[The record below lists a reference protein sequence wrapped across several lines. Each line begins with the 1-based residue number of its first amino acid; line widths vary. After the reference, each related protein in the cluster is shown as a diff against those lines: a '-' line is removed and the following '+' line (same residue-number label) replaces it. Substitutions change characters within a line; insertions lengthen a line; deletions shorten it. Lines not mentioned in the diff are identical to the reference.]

1 MVTYRKSGDNAFIRI
16 TDNSYLMIDTY
27 ANDIR
32 GQERMFSLVSHK
44 EFDSFYE
51 KESDATEFLL
61 ALQTVLNNRQN
72 LVTEIE
78 NEIINENAS
87 TN

>member
-1 MVTYRKSGDNAFIRI
+1 MVTYKKNKSNNHIGRFTDDNYTIICINSNEI
-16 TDNSYLMIDTY
+16 TGSYTTPNAYLW
-27 ANDIR
+27 
-32 GQERMFSLVSHK
+32 GQFL
-44 EFDSFYE
+44 DL
-51 KESDATEFLL
+51 ESDATEFLL

-78 NEIINENAS
+78 NEILNENAS